1 MRTLLLI
8 LLVSTGM
15 SLTAISPAMAGG
27 GGDGAGATNGKTPS
41 RARFVIDN
49 NDDEDYFIWIR
60 PVNTPL
66 PPTVEALRE
75 SLIAIT
81 PNRQNRRTG
90 RLRNGNFAIS
100 LFFQSDVNGEIDVDP
115 AADAPLDQDLFD
127 LGEISSATGVLEGED
142 VDIIIT
148 DGEIVAP

>member
-49 NDDEDYFIWIR
+49 NDDAVSY
-60 PVNTPL
+60 THLTL
-66 PPTVEALRE
+66 PTILLV
-75 SLIAIT
+75 
-81 PNRQNRRTG
+81 
-90 RLRNGNFAIS
+90 
-100 LFFQSDVNGEIDVDP
+100 
-115 AADAPLDQDLFD
+115 
-127 LGEISSATGVLEGED
+127 
-142 VDIIIT
+142 
-148 DGEIVAP
+148 